1 MLVGEWLDLIE
12 PYPLLELLCVS
23 KHCYPTVVAITY
35 RTLKFSTDL
44 GQLGED
50 VGKYSHLLKR
60 VNGHGRVS
68 LLVITGDPPTQ
79 PQQPQHQQDW
89 SRPRMGITEYKGT
102 DGYPSV

>member
-1 MLVGEWLDLIE
+1 LDNL
-12 PYPLLELLCVS
+12 
-23 KHCYPTVVAITY
+23 
-35 RTLKFSTDL
+35 
-44 GQLGED
+44 ED

-79 PQQPQHQQDW
+79 PQQPQQQQDW

-102 DGYPSV
+102 DEDILRVHLAVARTRFLNAAALDAIYKANHR